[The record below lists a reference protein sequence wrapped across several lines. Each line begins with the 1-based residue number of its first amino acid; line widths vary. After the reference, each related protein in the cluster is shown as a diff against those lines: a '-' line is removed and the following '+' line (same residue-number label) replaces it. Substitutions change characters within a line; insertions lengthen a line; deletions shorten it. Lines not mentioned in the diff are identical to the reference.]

1 MQYVTRNTIGWFET
15 GGCFFLDTVM
25 GRISLQVSYIY
36 MINIYICVCVC
47 ACEYTRI
54 LKKTEHIKSIAVFY
68 IVRFMGHAFLPI
80 RGSWNG
86 CMKGENLQHLA
97 LLGVLPYTDSPQ
109 PMRCQKVMVSFTH
122 RVVMLTPCSEINE
135 IT

>member
-1 MQYVTRNTIGWFET
+1 MLSVKTILCIGS
-15 GGCFFLDTVM
+15 GLPGY
-25 GRISLQVSYIY
+25 IYIY
-36 MINIYICVCVC
+36 MCVCLRIHS
-47 ACEYTRI
+47 YTE
-54 LKKTEHIKSIAVFY
+54 KTEHIKSIAVFY
-68 IVRFMGHAFLPI
+68 IGRFMGHAFLPI